1 LDFRF
6 TPEEEAF
13 REEVRDFIKKELPQD
28 YEPDMAHLMERSTAE
43 EVEFRHGWCKK
54 LAQKG
59 WLGLSWPKEYGGQG
73 RSFIEQ
79 MILKEEMNYNRVLAG
94 DQFGIDYLGPALMV
108 HGTEEQKKRHL
119 GAITRAEIF
128 WCEGY
133 SEPNAGSDL
142 ASLQTRA
149 VEKDDHFLVNGQKIW
164 TSNAHTADWCNFL
177 ARTDPEAPKHKGL
190 SYFLVDMK
198 TPGITVR
205 PLINMAGGHSFNEV
219 FFEDVRVPKENL
231 VGEKNR
237 GWYVA
242 TSVLNF
248 ERSAIEESASLRR
261 ALDELIEY
269 VKETKVDG
277 EPLSKD
283 PLIRHKLAQIAVEI
297 EIARVL
303 SYRVAWILNRG
314 LVPESEASA
323 AKLFGTEL
331 VARTANTAMQIM
343 GLHAQLAPGAKWA
356 RLRGQIGGWY
366 LTCPAMVIAGGSSEV
381 QRNIIAI
388 RALGMPRS

>member
-1 LDFRF
+1 
-6 TPEEEAF
+6 
-13 REEVRDFIKKELPQD
+13 
-28 YEPDMAHLMERSTAE
+28 
-43 EVEFRHGWCKK
+43 
-54 LAQKG
+54 
-59 WLGLSWPKEYGGQG
+59 
-73 RSFIEQ
+73 
-79 MILKEEMNYNRVLAG
+79 MILKEEMNYHRVLAG
-94 DQFGIDYLGPALMV
+94 DQLGIDFLGPALMV

-119 GAITRAEIF
+119 GPITKAEVF

-149 VEKDDHFLVNGQKIW
+149 IEKDDHFLVNGQKIW
-164 TSNAHTADWCNFL
+164 TSYAHIADWCNFL
-177 ARTDPEAPKHKGL
+177 ARTDPDAPKHKGL

-205 PLINMAGGHSFNEV
+205 PLINMAGGHNFNEV

-248 ERSAIEESASLRR
+248 ERSAIEEAASLSR

-269 VKETKVDG
+269 VKETRVNGK
-277 EPLSKD
+277 PLSKN
-283 PLIRHKLAQIAVEI
+283 PLVRHKLAQIAIEI

-303 SYRVAWILNRG
+303 SYRVAWILNKG

-331 VARTANTAMQIM
+331 VAQAANTAMQIM
-343 GLHAQLAPGAKWA
+343 GLHGQLMPGAKWA
-356 RLRGQIGGWY
+356 RLKGQIGGWY
-366 LTCPAMVIAGGSSEV
+366 LTCPGRLAAGGSSEI
-381 QRNIIAI
+381 QRNVIAI
-388 RALGMPRS
+388 RGLGLPRR

>member
-1 LDFRF
+1 MDFSF

-13 REEVRDFIKKELPQD
+13 REEVRDFIKKELPPD
-28 YEPDMAHLMERSTAE
+28 YEPAMAHLMERSTAE
-43 EVEFRHGWCKK
+43 EVEFRRTWCKK

-79 MILKEEMNYNRVLAG
+79 MILKEEMNYHRVLAG

-119 GAITRAEIF
+119 GPITRAEVF

-149 VEKDDHFLVNGQKIW
+149 VEKEDHFLVNGQKIW
-164 TSNAHTADWCNFL
+164 TSNAHTADWCNFM
-177 ARTDPEAPKHKGL
+177 ARTDPDAPKHKGL

-198 TPGITVR
+198 TPGITVS

-248 ERSAIEESASLRR
+248 ERSAIEESASLKR
-261 ALDELIEY
+261 ALDELVEY

-277 EPLSKD
+277 ELLSKN
-283 PLIRHKLAQIAVEI
+283 PSVRHKLAQMAIEI
-297 EIARVL
+297 EVARVL
-303 SYRVAWILNRG
+303 SYRVAWILNKG

-331 VARTANTAMQIM
+331 VAQAANTAMQIM
-343 GLHAQLAPGAKWA
+343 GLHGQLMSDSKWP
-356 RLRGQIGGWY
+356 RLKGQIGGWY
-366 LTCPAMVIAGGSSEV
+366 LTWPGMLAAGGSSEI
-381 QRNIIAI
+381 QRNVIAI
-388 RALGMPRS
+388 RGLGLPRR